1 MRWVLDGAPGT
12 HFWFHEF
19 PLGRPGRNP
28 AGCSGRIK
36 VLALTRR
43 QFIGGAVVLVLGA
56 GAVSGA
62 WWRRRFSVS
71 GAARAETASSSDLKA
86 AGPLGDEAQGKPD
99 APVTIIEYA
108 SMTCPHCANFDVNV
122 YPLLK
127 SRYIDTGK
135 VRYILREFPLDPLA
149 AAGFMLA
156 RCAGN
161 GKFFGLVDVLFR
173 RQSEWMVEKP
183 LAPLLEIAK
192 QAGFTEASFDACL
205 ANRDILKG
213 IDQVRERAATELGVE
228 ATPTFFIN
236 GKMYRG
242 EMTMEQMEGA
252 IKHAL
257 GGGNATS

>member
-1 MRWVLDGAPGT
+1 
-12 HFWFHEF
+12 
-19 PLGRPGRNP
+19 
-28 AGCSGRIK
+28 
-36 VLALTRR
+36 VLAVTRR

-62 WWRRRFSVS
+62 WWRRRSSVS

-149 AAGFMLA
+149 ATGFMLA

-242 EMTMEQMEGA
+242 EMTVEQLEGA

-257 GGGNATS
+257 GGGKATS